1 MTGPYT
7 DWAHEYLAAGWSPI
21 PLPHKKKGPPPT
33 GYTGNFGE
41 YLDPD
46 QVDEFIRLARGKP
59 RNIGLR
65 MPDTV
70 LGIDVDHYDDK
81 TGGDTLAAWTA
92 KLGPL
97 PDTWRSS
104 SRANDRVSGIRF
116 YRVPAGRRWAS
127 HLEGGAVEIVNHHHR
142 FAVIYPSLHDKSGLP
157 YQFTDP
163 DGFPSEDIPSVDE
176 LPDLPD
182 PWVQHL
188 DRGDF
193 WETLDDKDSIA
204 QGDAMDWLT
213 TYAQPGNPCKTVR
226 GALDETLE
234 VLRADGAS
242 HHDQTL
248 KGVMRLVRNAEQ
260 GHEGVLD
267 ALDDLKA
274 AHFETAGRVDEP
286 EWFRM
291 VVGGVARA
299 LSKRTE
305 FEDYGCHCR
314 DDAEPDVDLADV
326 LADEGAP
333 DKEKGETWGR
343 VDLTGI
349 IDEIISGAY
358 QPPMPTVGQFG
369 DRALFYK
376 DAVNSVAGPPSSGK
390 TWVVLVAA
398 RQEMEAGRDVV
409 YIDMENGVGPFI
421 SRLINDMGV
430 DAGLIKDR
438 LVYIFPEEKLGLE
451 SASFLKDAL
460 RGVRPSLIALD
471 TTGVSMALERT
482 APNDDDAV
490 ALWFKNIPSALARR
504 TGAAVV
510 LIDHVPKNSENDSPI
525 GSQRKMAAVD
535 AQYMLRN
542 GTRFSRTAD
551 GLADVVCSKDRHG
564 RFTPGDTICR
574 LSMRHVD
581 DQLEALLVDVG
592 NTEDVAGLSAMEQ
605 HVLQRIQEHY
615 DENHGTMD
623 ENDEEIDA
631 RPNITMVR
639 SLCTGNNAAIKAA
652 VEALVSRGLLLPEVL
667 ASKTPGRNPVVYT
680 PLAPDF
686 DIEA

>member
-1 MTGPYT
+1 MSDPYA
-7 DWAHEYLAAGWSPI
+7 DNAHAYLLGGWHPF
-21 PLPHKKKGPPPT
+21 PLPYGKKIPPPPGFT
-33 GYTGNFGE
+33 GYTAV
-41 YLDPD
+41 PVTRKH
-46 QVDEFIRLARGKP
+46 VDAWIAKATASQ
-59 RNIGLR
+59 NIGLHL
-65 MPDTV
+65 PEHV
-70 LGIDVDHYDDK
+70 LGIDVDHYGDK
-81 TGGDTLAAWTA
+81 TGAYTLGDYEE
-92 KLGPL
+92 KLGTL
-97 PDTWRSS
+97 PDTWVSS
-104 SRANDRVSGIRF
+104 SRDGLSGIRF
-116 YRVPAGRRWAS
+116 YRVPAGRMWVGQLAHQGSVDIIS
-127 HLEGGAVEIVNHHHR
+127 HHER
-142 FAVIYPSLHDKSGLP
+142 FAVIWPSAHPEGGT
-157 YQFTDP
+157 YAWTDP
-163 DGFPSEDIPSVDE
+163 DGFPSNDTPSVDVLPE
-176 LPDLPD
+176 LPAA
-182 PWVQHL
+182 WVAHL
-188 DRGDF
+188 DKGPLSDRDLKADLHQSEA
-193 WETLDDKDSIA
+193 WQWLEHSTL
-204 QGDAMDWLT
+204 QGDPCRWLRRVIADAAVDLRT
-213 TYAQPGNPCKTVR
+213 GNDHHGAIRGPVMTV
-226 GALDETLE
+226 
-234 VLRADGAS
+234 VRAG
-242 HHDQTL
+242 
-248 KGVMRLVRNAEQ
+248 EQ
-260 GHEGVLD
+260 GHVG
-267 ALDDLKA
+267 ALA
-274 AHFETAGRVDEP
+274 ALEQLRDIFEDSLAGHRSWDEH
-286 EWFRM
+286 EWVRL
-291 VVGGVARA
+291 VVGAVATCTVEDQ
-299 LSKRTE
+299 RTD
-305 FEDYGCHCR
+305 FEDRGCCPE
-314 DDAEPDVDLADV
+314 DPPEDVDLADV
-326 LADEGAP
+326 LADEGTP

-349 IDEIISGAY
+349 IDDIISGAY
-358 QPPMPTVGQFG
+358 QPPMPSVGQFG

-438 LVYIFPEEKLGLE
+438 LVYIFPEEKLGDE
-451 SASFLKDAL
+451 SGQFLKEAL
-460 RGVRPSLIALD
+460 RGVRPTLIALD
-471 TTGVSMALERT
+471 TTGVSMALEHT

-490 ALWFKNIPSALARR
+490 ARWFKRIPSALARR

-510 LIDHVPKNSENDSPI
+510 LIDHVPKNSENDTPI

-581 DQLEALLVDVG
+581 DQLEALLVDVS

-615 DENHGTMD
+615 DENHGHMD

-652 VEALVSRGLLLPEVL
+652 VEALVARGLLLSEVL

-686 DIEA
+686 EIEE